1 MSDTIDYRAVLADL
15 KAKRAVLDYAITG
28 LEALISGESSSVVP
42 NSGETPVGVPIQ
54 PDTFVG
60 LNIAEAASKYL
71 RIMGRGAKSTEQIA
85 DGLNRGGLNCT
96 QSSVS
101 AILRRNNNSGEGDV
115 IKIGRGLWGLEE
127 WYPGRPRRSNRQGS
141 DESE

>member
-1 MSDTIDYRAVLADL
+1 MADTIDYKAVLADL
-15 KAKRAVLDYAITG
+15 KGKRAALDQAIAAM
-28 LEALISGESSSVVP
+28 EAFVSGEASGVNL
-42 NSGETPVGVPIQ
+42 NSGEPSVGVPIQ

-60 LNIAEAASKYL
+60 FNILEAASKYL

-96 QSSVS
+96 QASVS
-101 AILRRNNNSGEGDV
+101 TILRRNDRSGEGDV
-115 IKIGRGLWGLEE
+115 VKVGRGLWGLQE

-141 DESE
+141 EEEQ